1 MTADGCTSIDEAG
14 PPEDRPDPRIVAA
27 RVRMHRLRGRQP
39 QAMRQLECLSCE
51 KITDH
56 LRGPVTYAQ
65 DGSVLVQ
72 WWTCSECRE
81 GQTVG

>member
-1 MTADGCTSIDEAG
+1 MKLHGL
-14 PPEDRPDPRIVAA
+14 RA
-27 RVRMHRLRGRQP
+27 RKAQDV
-39 QAMRQLECLSCE
+39 RQLECLACE

-56 LRGPVTYAQ
+56 LRGPVTYAA

-72 WWTCSECRE
+72 WWTCLECQE